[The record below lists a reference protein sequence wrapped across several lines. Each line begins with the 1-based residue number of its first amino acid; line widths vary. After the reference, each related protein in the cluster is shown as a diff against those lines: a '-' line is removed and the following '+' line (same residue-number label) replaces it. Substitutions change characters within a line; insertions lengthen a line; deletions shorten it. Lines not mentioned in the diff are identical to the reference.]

1 MCHIVITVQC
11 LSRKEVESYS
21 ITVLWLVFQTQ
32 EEMLRERIRSI
43 DQMERRY
50 DALQAEKRKVSSESI
65 DQKRES

>member
-1 MCHIVITVQC
+1 MCHIVVTVKC

>member
-1 MCHIVITVQC
+1 MCHIVVTVKC
-11 LSRKEVESYS
+11 LSRIEVESYS

-43 DQMERRY
+43 GQMERRY
-50 DALQAEKRKVSSESI
+50 DALQAEKRNVSSESI